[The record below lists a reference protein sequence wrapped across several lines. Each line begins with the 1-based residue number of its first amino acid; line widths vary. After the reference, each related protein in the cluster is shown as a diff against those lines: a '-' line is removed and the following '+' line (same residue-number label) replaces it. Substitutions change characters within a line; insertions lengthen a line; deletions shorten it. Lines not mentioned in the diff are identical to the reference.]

1 MQKPEIQR
9 GSIVQIYVPTA
20 MGRIG
25 RVVERHGDRLWVE
38 VYDEGTL
45 RVDVDKAFLVQAGTK
60 REPETPASNDTIAT
74 GVKKRGRKSK
84 QARQAEE
91 QTSREEKT
99 ESVGDEEPPIVWIR
113 RGRRRRRSKS
123 NL

>member
-9 GSIVQIYVPTA
+9 GSIVQIYVPSA

-25 RVVERHGDRLWVE
+25 EVVECHGDWLWVE

-45 RVDVDKAFLVQAGTK
+45 RVHVDKAFLVQSGKK
-60 REPETPASNDTIAT
+60 RDAEALASEAT
-74 GVKKRGRKSK
+74 VKPSAKKRGRKPK
-84 QARQAEE
+84 RGTQHEE
-91 QTSREEKT
+91 QEKA
-99 ESVGDEEPPIVWIR
+99 EGVNDEEPPVVWIR
-113 RGRRRRRSKS
+113 RGRRRRRSNS